1 MRFKQSHKP
10 PMTGN
15 GNYTTYIYGDDW
27 GMVYCWAY
35 HIKPH
40 SQNVYLG
47 NCHILKN
54 CSQMFCLE
62 CIISGWWFG
71 TCFFQ
76 FIGNNNPNWRFFS
89 RGVGQPPT
97 RYPLRFPPEKKNGD
111 FTNWVSGR
119 IIMIIPCDSC
129 GVSAATHVSVPMLC
143 RMGLVWFSR
152 ISCPTH
158 L

>member
-76 FIGNNNPNWRFFS
+76 FIGNNNPNWRFFFQ
-89 RGVGQPPT
+89 RGRSTTNQISIKIPT
-97 RYPLRFPPEKKNGD
+97 RKKTVILPTG
-111 FTNWVSGR
+111 FLGGSSWS
-119 IIMIIPCDSC
+119 SH
-129 GVSAATHVSVPMLC
+129 ATHVVCLQRLMFLFPC
-143 RMGLVWFSR
+143 FVGWG
-152 ISCPTH
+152 
-158 L
+158 